1 MSIKLK
7 IEGII
12 QHNIFTER
20 NIMDW
25 NEYKNN
31 ILNNLNNINF
41 YEKIENYVS
50 LGRSSHA
57 LYVSRPKM
65 REIIH
70 SNIVFNKKIF
80 KEVGYEEYQP
90 REQFNITF
98 YDICDFIEECVKIL
112 VKKQQESSRF
122 EHYIN

>member
-1 MSIKLK
+1 MSFNLK
-7 IEGII
+7 VEGII

-25 NEYKNN
+25 DEYKNN
-31 ILNNLNNINF
+31 LINNFNNINF
-41 YEKIENYVS
+41 TENIENYAPPF
-50 LGRSSHA
+50 GRS
-57 LYVSRPKM
+57 LYLSRPKM
-65 REIIH
+65 RVLLH
-70 SNIVFNKKIF
+70 SSIVFNKKIF

-112 VKKQQESSRF
+112 VKKQQLK
-122 EHYIN
+122 